1 MMNKKKIFI
10 AVDTSSVSRAKKI
23 IRDTQTKKIELGY
36 KFGLEF
42 FYSKDGR
49 KFLSS
54 LKNHKIFLDLKL
66 NDIPNTVSSAM
77 KSLKNLKIAYLT
89 VHISSGLN
97 ALKVLKRESKNVK
110 IAGVTTLTS
119 LNDKDLKEIGYI
131 KKVNELVKHQARL
144 AKKAKLDAII
154 CSGHEIRLVKSV
166 FKKEI
171 ITPGIKMQNIK
182 NDQKRIMKPNE
193 AFAAGS
199 DWLVIGRSVTK
210 GNIKKNIQNLLKILE
225 D

>member
-1 MMNKKKIFI
+1 MNKKKIFI
-10 AVDTSSVSRAKKI
+10 AVDTNKISRTKKI
-23 IRDTQTKKIELGY
+23 IRDTKTNKIKIGY

-42 FYSKDGR
+42 FYSKGGR

-54 LKNHKIFLDLKL
+54 LKNKIIFLDLKL
-66 NDIPNTVSSAM
+66 NDIPNTLSSAV
-77 KSLKNLKIAYLT
+77 KSLKNLRIAYLT
-89 VHISSGLN
+89 VHLSSGLD
-97 ALKVLKRESKNVK
+97 ALKALKKESRNIK

-119 LNDKDLKEIGYI
+119 LDNKDLKEIGYN

-154 CSGHEIRLVKSV
+154 CSGHEIRSVKSV
-166 FKKEI
+166 FNKEI
-171 ITPGIKMQNIK
+171 ITPGIKIQNTK
-182 NDQKRIMKPNE
+182 NDQKRVMKPKD

-199 DWLVIGRSVTK
+199 DWLVIGRSITK
-210 GNIKKNIQNLLKILE
+210 GNIKKNIQNLLEVLE

>member
-1 MMNKKKIFI
+1 MINKKKIFI
-10 AVDTSSVSRAKKI
+10 AVDTNRISKANKI
-23 IRDTQTKKIELGY
+23 IKETQTKKIKIGY

-54 LKNHKIFLDLKL
+54 LKNQIIFLDLKL
-66 NDIPNTVSSAM
+66 NDIPNTIKSALR
-77 KSLKNLKIAYLT
+77 SLKDLKISYLT
-89 VHISSGLN
+89 VHLSSGIN
-97 ALKVLKRESKNVK
+97 ALKALKKESKNIK

-119 LNDKDLKEIGYI
+119 LNNKDLKEIGYS
-131 KKVNELVKHQARL
+131 KRVNELVKHQVKL
-144 AKKAKLDAII
+144 AKKAKLDAIV
-154 CSGHEIRLVKSV
+154 CSGHEIRSVKRV

-171 ITPGIKMQNIK
+171 ITPGIKIHNRK
-182 NDQKRIMKPNE
+182 NDQKRVMKPKD

-199 DWLVIGRSVTK
+199 DWLVIGRSITN
-210 GNIKKNIQNLLKILE
+210 GNIKKNIQNLLEILE

>member
-1 MMNKKKIFI
+1 MSKKKKIFI
-10 AVDTSSVSRAKKI
+10 AVDTNKISRTKKI
-23 IRDTQTKKIELGY
+23 IRDTQTNKIKIGY

-54 LKNHKIFLDLKL
+54 LKNKIIFLDLKL
-66 NDIPNTVSSAM
+66 NDIPNTLRSAI
-77 KSLKNLKIAYLT
+77 KSLKNLRIAYLT
-89 VHISSGLN
+89 VHLSSGLD
-97 ALKVLKRESKNVK
+97 ALKALKKESRNIK

-119 LNDKDLKEIGYI
+119 LDNKDLKEIGYN
-131 KKVNELVKHQARL
+131 KKVNELVKHQAIL

-154 CSGHEIRLVKSV
+154 CSGHEIRSVKSV
-166 FKKEI
+166 FNKEI
-171 ITPGIKMQNIK
+171 ITPGIKIQNTK
-182 NDQKRIMKPNE
+182 NDQKRVMKPKD

-199 DWLVIGRSVTK
+199 DWLVIGRSITK
-210 GNIKKNIQNLLKILE
+210 GNIKKNIQNLLEVLE

>member
-1 MMNKKKIFI
+1 MLE
-10 AVDTSSVSRAKKI
+10 I
-23 IRDTQTKKIELGY
+23 IRDTQTKKIEVGY

-97 ALKVLKRESKNVK
+97 ALKVLKRESKNIK

-119 LNDKDLKEIGYI
+119 LNDKDLKEIGYK
-131 KKVNELVKHQARL
+131 KKVNELVKHQAKL
-144 AKKAKLDAII
+144 ARKAKLDAII

-171 ITPGIKMQNIK
+171 ITPGIKIHNTK
-182 NDQKRIMKPNE
+182 NDQKRVMRPID

-199 DWLVIGRSVTK
+199 NWLVIGRSITN
-210 GNIKKNIQNLLKILE
+210 GNIRKNINNLLEILE

>member
-1 MMNKKKIFI
+1 MNKKKIFI
-10 AVDTSSVSRAKKI
+10 AVDTNKVSRAKKI
-23 IRDTQTKKIELGY
+23 IRDTQTNKIKIGY

-54 LKNHKIFLDLKL
+54 LKNKIIFLDLKL
-66 NDIPNTVSSAM
+66 NDIPNTIVSAM
-77 KSLKNLKIAYLT
+77 KSLKNLKISYLT
-89 VHISSGLN
+89 VHLSSGIS
-97 ALKVLKRESKNVK
+97 ALKALKEESKNIK

-119 LNDKDLKEIGYI
+119 LNNKDLKEIGYN
-131 KKVNELVKHQARL
+131 KKVNELVKDQVKL
-144 AKKAKLDAII
+144 AKKAKLDAIV
-154 CSGHEIRLVKSV
+154 CSGHEIRSVKRV

-171 ITPGIKMQNIK
+171 ITPGIKIHNSK
-182 NDQKRIMKPNE
+182 NDQKRVMKPKD

-199 DWLVIGRSVTK
+199 DWLVIGRSITN
-210 GNIKKNIQNLLKILE
+210 GNIKKNIQNLLEILE